1 VIQLHDNLATSVLL
15 FMAAVGFW
23 GLFTFIKGGTLS
35 GSIAGALVIGW
46 VLVLAQ
52 GLFGAIFYV
61 VEHGPSDSVHI
72 LYGITAALALPFV
85 FSYTKDRDPR
95 QALLMF
101 SLASLFVAGLAIRGM
116 TTGG

>member
-1 VIQLHDNLATSVLL
+1 
-15 FMAAVGFW
+15 MAAVGVW
-23 GLFTFIKGGTLS
+23 GLVTFAQGGSLS

-46 VLVLAQ
+46 VLVLIQ

-61 VEHGPSDSVHI
+61 AEHGPSDSVHI

-85 FSYTKDRDPR
+85 FTYTRDRDPR

-101 SLASLFVAGLAIRGM
+101 SLVTLFIAGLAIRGM
-116 TTGG
+116 TTGS